1 MRTRLVLAAAMASV
15 VGCSADPEFDQ
26 IMQEQVVCARGP
38 TLPGID
44 VSFWQGTINWDQVRA
59 SGQRFA
65 IVRAYYGANTRDSQ
79 FDRNWREARR
89 VGLIR
94 GAYQW
99 FKPLQD
105 PALQADR
112 MIAAV
117 GRLGP
122 GDLPVVADVE
132 EPASSGVPSQAEY
145 VRRVRV
151 WYDRVRAGTGRVPI
165 LYSGKYYWQDYLAS
179 TSFAS
184 GPLWHPQYTSASCP
198 NIANQWQNWV
208 FWQYSSSG
216 RVSGISGNVDMN
228 RFNGTMTELNALAGI
243 VPVVTDAGVDRPVA
257 VDVPRDVTAD
267 VIRDVVTDRPADVV
281 TDRPV
286 DVVADLGN
294 NNGDAVADIADAGA
308 MNIPDVTAEDVAVED
323 VATDLGPVDDTPALG
338 DAGPIDE
345 APTGPA
351 DTDLQGGCGCSAP
364 GRARVDLASLT
375 LVALAVWASRSK
387 RVSRR
392 GGGASEAAGG

>member
-15 VGCSADPEFDQ
+15 LGCSADPEFDQ
-26 IMQEQVVCARGP
+26 LMQEQVVCARGA
-38 TLPGID
+38 TVPGID

-59 SGQRFA
+59 SGQRYA

-165 LYSGKYYWQDYLAS
+165 IYSGKYYWQDYLAS

-198 NIANQWQNWV
+198 NIANQWQSWV

-243 VPVVTDAGVDRPVA
+243 VPVVTDAGVDRPVV
-257 VDVPRDVTAD
+257 VDVPRDVAVD
-267 VIRDVVTDRPADVV
+267 VARDVTVARDVVADRPADVA
-281 TDRPV
+281 TDIG
-286 DVVADLGN
+286 DN
-294 NNGDAVADIADAGA
+294 SDAVADAAM
-308 MNIPDVTAEDVAVED
+308 MNIPDVTAEDATVDD
-323 VATDLGPVDDTPALG
+323 VTTDVTTDDAATDDVPTTLDDAGDVDGAPVTPVDT
-338 DAGPIDE
+338 E
-345 APTGPA
+345 
-351 DTDLQGGCGCSAP
+351 LQGGCGCSAP
-364 GRARVDLASLT
+364 GRSRADLASLA
-375 LVALAVWASRSK
+375 LVALAAWASRSR

-392 GGGASEAAGG
+392 GGGASAAAGG